1 MYEKAAFVFW
11 TTLGLYLLTLFTV
24 SYVGV
29 YLTYV
34 AIPFI
39 SLSGL
44 VMLIAKPSKASR
56 AKIDKAKAT
65 GREASQAISYSAKKL
80 GESMEDFSNQ
90 VLVSSIQ
97 WKLESERCKPIEE
110 KIVNKKSKISE
121 AMSKVRLSEI
131 SYEEYQRNS
140 SDLEDDIKTLESHLA
155 LLRRQCRIDAEIQAK
170 EHS

>member
-44 VMLIAKPSKASR
+44 VMLVARPSKESQD
-56 AKIDKAKAT
+56 KIDKAKEAA
-65 GREASQAISYSAKKL
+65 REASQVISYSADKL
-80 GESMEDFSNQ
+80 GKTMEELGNQ
-90 VLVSSIQ
+90 ALVSSIQ
-97 WKLESERCKPIEE
+97 WKLERERCKPIEE
-110 KIVNKKSKISE
+110 KIGKKKDKISE
-121 AMSKVRLSEI
+121 AMSKTRMSEI
-131 SYEEYQRNS
+131 SYEEYQRQSN
-140 SDLEDDIKTLESHLA
+140 EIMDDIKTLESHLD
-155 LLRRQCRIDAEIQAK
+155 LLRYQCRREAEVQAK